1 MLRGGCCSARLAQK
15 PAAAAADEQV
25 GAEQQPAKPDALRTA
40 VSMQVLTELCE
51 LSGPF
56 SAVLGRLRHEIVA
69 SIYSPYYDATEG
81 SMTYTQT
88 PYFAVVDRLEREK
101 AALQREQEELREE
114 MLERLDTVAAIE
126 ERMALLET
134 GVSAERARNE
144 ELVAEADGVTEQL
157 EQALAE
163 GSLCKQELKRLR
175 AEYGVMQEDLVRLYV
190 GYSFA
195 PVAYRTAVCATACTR
210 RVCCIQRS
218 HAWLPSHSVRTPL
231 PFAFARLRCLGCAT
245 RTVPT

>member
-1 MLRGGCCSARLAQK
+1 MQK
-15 PAAAAADEQV
+15 PAAADEQA
-25 GAEQQPAKPDALRTA
+25 GGEQQPAKPDALRTA

-69 SIYSPYYDATEG
+69 SIYSPYYDANEG

-88 PYFAVVDRLEREK
+88 PFFAVVDRLEREK

-114 MLERLDTVAAIE
+114 MMDRLDTVAAIE
-126 ERMALLET
+126 ERMELLET

-144 ELVAEADGVTEQL
+144 ELVAEADGATEQL
-157 EQALAE
+157 ERALAE

-190 GYSFA
+190 GSPIA
-195 PVAYRTAVCATACTR
+195 PVAYSRAV
-210 RVCCIQRS
+210 
-218 HAWLPSHSVRTPL
+218 
-231 PFAFARLRCLGCAT
+231 
-245 RTVPT
+245 